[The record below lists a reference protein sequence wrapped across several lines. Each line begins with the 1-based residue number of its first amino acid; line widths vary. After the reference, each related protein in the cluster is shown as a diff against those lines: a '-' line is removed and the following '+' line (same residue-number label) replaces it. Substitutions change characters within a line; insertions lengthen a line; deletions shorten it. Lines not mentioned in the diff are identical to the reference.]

1 MKLVVGLGNPGPEYD
16 ATRHNVGWWL
26 LDHLADVWH
35 FEPWRR
41 VEHAETADG
50 VVGVHR
56 VRLLKPLT
64 YMNRSGIALQPYARH
79 PFWSPAR
86 DLLVAVDDVA
96 LPIGRYRMRSRGS
109 AGGHNGLKSLE
120 WALDTR
126 DYPRLRIGI
135 HPPVEAKL
143 AGDLAEYV
151 LAPFSD
157 DERDTIRALLPRF
170 TAATNDWVTDGIEAA
185 MNLHNR
191 NPDSP

>member
-1 MKLVVGLGNPGPEYD
+1 MKLVVGLGNPGAEYE

-26 LDHLADVWH
+26 LDHLADVWR

-41 VEHAETADG
+41 REHADEADG

-64 YMNRSGIALQPYARH
+64 YMNRSGVALQPYVRH

-86 DLLVAVDDVA
+86 DLLVVVDDVA
-96 LPIGRYRMRSRGS
+96 LPIGRYRLRSRGS

-120 WALDTR
+120 EAFQTR

-135 HPPVEAKL
+135 HPPGDAPL

-157 DERDTIRALLPRF
+157 DDRETIRSLRPRLA
-170 TAATNDWVTDGIEAA
+170 TATADWLTDGIEAA

-191 NPDSP
+191 NPESP